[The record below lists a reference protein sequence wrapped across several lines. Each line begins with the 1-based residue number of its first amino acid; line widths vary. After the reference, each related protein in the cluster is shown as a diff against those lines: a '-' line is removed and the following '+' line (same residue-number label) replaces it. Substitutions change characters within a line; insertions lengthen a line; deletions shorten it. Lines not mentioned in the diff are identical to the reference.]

1 VQRLEVRP
9 THVEPLI
16 ENMRTLLR
24 NVLGPG
30 IAKEFFLDTHRV
42 PVLADP
48 TQLELAVL
56 NLAINARDAM
66 PDGGTLTFRT
76 ERVEVAGDPEL
87 ESGEYLKLSIEDTGV
102 GMPADVIDRAF
113 EPFFTTKEVGKGTG
127 LGLSMVYGVARQ
139 SGGTARIHSVPGE
152 GTCIELFFRRAQDE
166 AFAEGVKGAGGAE
179 PDLPVSASVLVIDDD
194 PVVREFVAATL
205 TDWGYAVR
213 EAGDGPSGLAAFR
226 EWRPEVVV
234 VDFVMPGMS
243 GADVA
248 RTILEEQPGQ
258 PILFVSGYSQTDA
271 IKQAA
276 PGAPLLAKP
285 FRAEALDESVRG
297 LLAARPAGIA
307 SA

>member
-1 VQRLEVRP
+1 
-9 THVEPLI
+9 
-16 ENMRTLLR
+16 
-24 NVLGPG
+24 
-30 IAKEFFLDTHRV
+30 
-42 PVLADP
+42 
-48 TQLELAVL
+48 
-56 NLAINARDAM
+56 
-66 PDGGTLTFRT
+66 
-76 ERVEVAGDPEL
+76 
-87 ESGEYLKLSIEDTGV
+87 
-102 GMPADVIDRAF
+102 
-113 EPFFTTKEVGKGTG
+113 
-127 LGLSMVYGVARQ
+127 
-139 SGGTARIHSVPGE
+139 
-152 GTCIELFFRRAQDE
+152 
-166 AFAEGVKGAGGAE
+166 
-179 PDLPVSASVLVIDDD
+179 VSASVLVIDDD

-285 FRAEALDESVRG
+285 FRAEALDELVRG